1 MLSQVVELI
10 ESKHRFAITSHVRP
24 DGDALGSSLG
34 LYWLLRALGKD
45 PEVIMRDPVPH
56 AYSGLPGTDEI
67 RVTPSV
73 DKPYD
78 AVFVIECS
86 DITRPGLIDL
96 EKQFVVNI
104 DHHSTTA
111 LFGTINWIDSTASA
125 VGEMIYNLCK
135 AIGVRPSKE
144 IAECVYTA
152 LITDTGSFHYSN
164 TSERTFKVA
173 SELVR
178 AGVKPAKISQAVFS
192 SYPWSKLEL
201 LSRVLATARRDATG
215 RVAWL
220 RQSMEMQRETGA
232 SDEDG
237 DGFVNYPLSC
247 GEVEVVAFMKES
259 EPGVYRT
266 SLRSKGDVNVAR
278 IAEQFGGGGHRNA
291 AGCTMRGDWD
301 EAERTIVHLLQEA
314 VERRANDG
322 EGGSDNGRGSE
333 AGVDEHTVL
342 GSGSNNGG
350 RSVAGDEHP
359 TLETIERP
367 NRPEAVV

>member
-10 ESKHRFAITSHVRP
+10 EAKRRFAITSHVRP

-34 LYWLLRALGKD
+34 LYWLLLALDKE
-45 PEVIMRDPVPH
+45 PEVIMRDAVPH
-56 AYSGLPGTDEI
+56 AYSRLPGAEAV
-67 RVTPSV
+67 RVTPAV

-96 EKQFVVNI
+96 ERQTVVNI
-104 DHHSTTA
+104 DHHSTTS

-135 AIGVRPSKE
+135 AIGVRVTRE

-164 TSERTFKVA
+164 TTERTFKVA

-178 AGVKPAKISQAVFS
+178 AGVKPAKVAQAVFG

-201 LSRVLATARRDATG
+201 LGQVLATARRDPSG

-220 RQSMEMQRETGA
+220 RQSLEMQNEVHA
-232 SDEDG
+232 SEDDS
-237 DGFVNYPLSC
+237 DGFVNYPLAC
-247 GEVEVVAFMKES
+247 GDVEATAFLKET
-259 EPGVYRT
+259 EPGLYRV
-266 SLRSKGDVNVAR
+266 SLRSKGDINVAR
-278 IAEQFGGGGHRNA
+278 IAEKFGGGGHRNA
-291 AGCTMRGDWD
+291 AGCTLRGDWD
-301 EAERTIVHLLQEA
+301 EAERSLVSQLLDA
-314 VERRANDG
+314 VERRSNASHADG
-322 EGGSDNGRGSE
+322 EEVLAGAIE
-333 AGVDEHTVL
+333 AK
-342 GSGSNNGG
+342 N
-350 RSVAGDEHP
+350 
-359 TLETIERP
+359 
-367 NRPEAVV
+367 